1 MQLAT
6 ANGRV
11 PIEVK
16 RQQDESFKLLERIRR
31 AWAPGNTYKP
41 RFVAEVV
48 RLTNQIIGRID
59 NKYAEA
65 LADTNVQ
72 NNMEI
77 ATLARGQQ
85 AFLQSI
91 RRVLAGFAQKARDAT
106 GKDSVI
112 VEPLRADIETI
123 LKIALGGWQKMNAA
137 HDVYLSWMDGVT
149 AAEIREDLRELTELV
164 EQSPGA
170 KKKLSP
176 LAKITLSVGLTALV
190 GGGTYL
196 IWRHL
201 NANANLN
208 NHDGD
213 EQEAQQIPVGI
224 HHLLNAAGEGK
235 IILDSARRLA
245 KLAE

>member
-1 MQLAT
+1 MY
-6 ANGRV
+6 V
-11 PIEVK
+11 S
-16 RQQDESFKLLERIRR
+16 DEKFLFLHLHKCGGQYV
-31 AWAPGNTYKP
+31 A
-41 RFVAEVV
+41 RFLRSHFGT
-48 RLTNQIIGRID
+48 RLVGYHYPYSHI
-59 NKYAEA
+59 
-65 LADTNVQ
+65 
-72 NNMEI
+72 
-77 ATLARGQQ
+77 
-85 AFLQSI
+85 
-91 RRVLAGFAQKARDAT
+91 
-106 GKDSVI
+106 
-112 VEPLRADIETI
+112 
-123 LKIALGGWQKMNAA
+123 
-137 HDVYLSWMDGVT
+137 
-149 AAEIREDLRELTELV
+149 
-164 EQSPGA
+164 
-170 KKKLSP
+170 P